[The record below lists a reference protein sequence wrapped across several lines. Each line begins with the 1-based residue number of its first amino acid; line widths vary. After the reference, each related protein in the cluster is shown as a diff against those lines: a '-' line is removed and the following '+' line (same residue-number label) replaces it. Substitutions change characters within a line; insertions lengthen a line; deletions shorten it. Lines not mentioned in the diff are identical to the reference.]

1 MSNPQ
6 KIKRELNSI
15 IDRINNEELLDIIYQ
30 ILESKEE
37 NKEGEL
43 LQKLTVAEKEELYQ
57 SYDESI
63 DKKNLVDLDQVKKDL
78 KKLREKSDLQ
88 GGHLLSLTTSTTT

>member
-6 KIKRELNSI
+6 KIKRDLNSI
-15 IDRINNEELLDIIYQ
+15 IDRINNEELLEIVYQ

-78 KKLREKSDLQ
+78 KK
-88 GGHLLSLTTSTTT
+88 

>member
-57 SYDESI
+57 SYDESM

-78 KKLREKSDLQ
+78 KK
-88 GGHLLSLTTSTTT
+88 

>member
-6 KIKRELNSI
+6 KIKRDLNSI

-57 SYDESI
+57 SYDESM

-78 KKLREKSDLQ
+78 KK
-88 GGHLLSLTTSTTT
+88 

>member
-78 KKLREKSDLQ
+78 KK
-88 GGHLLSLTTSTTT
+88 